1 MYLHIFIALRYME
14 ISMYFRVTQK
24 MYVEISTNLFHFQA
38 AILKISLLPVIYQ
51 PVKTMDEK
59 HFKPDQLFL

>member
-1 MYLHIFIALRYME
+1 ME

-24 MYVEISTNLFHFQA
+24 MYMEISTNLFHSQA